1 MNKETPVRRIVVCA
15 NVSLDGVMQA
25 PARADEDLRNGFE
38 YGGWAAPYAA
48 MTQAGHVFANADA
61 LLLGSGTRLFG
72 ETSARAELSLI
83 ESTATSNGVVI
94 ATYRPGAKA

>member
-1 MNKETPVRRIVVCA
+1 LIHPLV
-15 NVSLDGVMQA
+15 
-25 PARADEDLRNGFE
+25 
-38 YGGWAAPYAA
+38 
-48 MTQAGHVFANADA
+48 
-61 LLLGSGTRLFG
+61 LGSGTRLFG